1 LEGIEKKEESNS
13 PKYTYRIRFTLPGGE
28 EDVVFIHADH
38 YEYDPVCV
46 SFIEYHPE
54 FGDPIIMSSIK
65 NWFCIERKD
74 YDEDERED
82 SMNDLRDIF
91 ARLDEVFSKYEN
103 KGD

>member
-1 LEGIEKKEESNS
+1 MEGIEKEQSNS
-13 PKYTYRIRFTLPGGE
+13 PMYTYRIRFSLPNGS

-46 SFIEYHPE
+46 SFIEYCQE
-54 FGDPIIMSSIK
+54 TGDPIVMSSIK

-74 YDEDERED
+74 FDKESQEDAIDE
-82 SMNDLRDIF
+82 LRDIF
-91 ARLDEVFSKYEN
+91 IRLDDAFSKYEN